1 MTHAPAFP
9 HDRIEP
15 VADDVF
21 VVRGSLRLNPLVRIS
36 RSMTVLRV
44 GAELTLLNAIRLGPQ
59 GEAELRRLGR
69 VVRIVTLGA
78 LHGLDDAWY
87 QQQHGAEIWTRPG
100 SRRYPPLPGFKLL
113 GGAAPLPVPGTR
125 LFTFDSA
132 AQPESALLLERG
144 GGLLVTADSVQ
155 HYGDYHQHS
164 PFAKMVMPFI
174 GFPKTTLVG
183 PIWLKEV
190 TPRGGSLRG
199 DFERL
204 LQWRFDSLMSAH
216 GSFLARGAH
225 AAVAAAV
232 RKAFS

>member
-1 MTHAPAFP
+1 
-9 HDRIEP
+9 
-15 VADDVF
+15 
-21 VVRGSLRLNPLVRIS
+21 
-36 RSMTVLRV
+36 
-44 GAELTLLNAIRLGPQ
+44 
-59 GEAELRRLGR
+59 
-69 VVRIVTLGA
+69 
-78 LHGLDDAWY
+78 
-87 QQQHGAEIWTRPG
+87 
-100 SRRYPPLPGFKLL
+100 
-113 GGAAPLPVPGTR
+113 
-125 LFTFDSA
+125 
-132 AQPESALLLERG
+132 
-144 GGLLVTADSVQ
+144 VQ

-199 DFERL
+199 NFERL